1 MKLKYIFIVL
11 LVLSSFNIVKWVY
24 DSSKTNNQIKE
35 INKQVKVKETKD
47 NDNTVVVESNEDKSN
62 PYWDYIKMNLINV
75 DFSNLLTINS
85 ETKGWIQVPS
95 TNINYPFVQ
104 NTNNSFYLEHSFD
117 KSYNSAGWVFMD
129 YRNNNLVNKNTILY
143 AHGRYDGT
151 MFGSLKNIFNSSWY
165 ENKNNHIVRLSTL
178 DENSMWQVFSVYTIP
193 TTNDYIKVNFKSDEE
208 FLSWAEMIKKRSRY
222 NFNTVINSSDNI
234 LTLSTCYNKTEKV
247 VMHAKLIKK
256 EAR

>member
-11 LVLSSFNIVKWVY
+11 LILSSFNIVKWFY
-24 DSSKTNNQIKE
+24 DSNKTNNQIKE
-35 INKQVKVKETKD
+35 INNQVKVKETKD
-47 NDNTVVVESNEDKSN
+47 NDNTIVVESNEDKSN

-75 DFSNLLTINS
+75 DFSNLLTINN

-104 NTNNSFYLEHSFD
+104 TNNNSFYLDHSFD

-129 YRNNNLVNKNTILY
+129 YRNNNLINKNTILY

-151 MFGSLKNIFNSSWY
+151 MFGSLKNIFNSSWFG
-165 ENKNNHIVRLSTL
+165 NQNNHIVRLSTL

-193 TTNDYIKVNFKSDEE
+193 TTNDYLKVNFNSDEE
-208 FLSWAEMIKKRSRY
+208 FLSWVSILKKRSRY

>member
-1 MKLKYIFIVL
+1 
-11 LVLSSFNIVKWVY
+11 
-24 DSSKTNNQIKE
+24 
-35 INKQVKVKETKD
+35 
-47 NDNTVVVESNEDKSN
+47 
-62 PYWDYIKMNLINV
+62 MNLINV

-234 LTLSTCYNKTEKV
+234 LTLSTCYNKTKKV